1 MGKVLSAAELANTEV
16 VPDEP
21 PAPAT
26 PPAPPPSRII
36 PASEASKYEVVEDHG
51 PADAPAPV
59 TPPVDPNA
67 PKIGRMKAGVAT
79 TLQGVTVGL
88 GDELKGVGGAI
99 GDGIYTL
106 LHEGRLPT
114 TTEIKKAYTE
124 DRDAERSDVAQAKH
138 DYPIQSFLTE
148 TAGGLA
154 VPIPGA
160 GAADIAKG
168 AYQATKATGL
178 GMKALAAAKS
188 LAPAMATGAVAGV
201 GYQDSGKGEIASA
214 GDVAA
219 AAAEGAGTGVVVDQ
233 GLKAVGRGIKS
244 LATGGRSA
252 EEVKNR
258 VLNIIGKSPD
268 GAKATPTDRAFLK
281 RAGDGLMD
289 EMTTGPDAEVVQNI
303 VFHPKS
309 GQALEELQP
318 VLERLGEHKTAQ
330 YDKFAAAGVNKVD
343 AVGEYLPRIQ
353 ETIDKL
359 DAQGGHERQVVGLE
373 GIRDFVAK
381 KAAKVESKGLAAK
394 EAVVQA
400 ADAQLASG
408 AIDQAEHAA
417 QVAKANDLG
426 SPTDLKWFRALQ
438 TDFGS
443 EAASKLGNLEPH
455 IAAREGA
462 KVAHQ
467 ALEVFDDILS
477 SKAAGNPDLE
487 EAANAIRAD
496 NQRFASLLPL
506 QKALT
511 TKARTEIDK
520 NVGPATSVLN
530 KFHKGGTIGA
540 GLAGFAVGGPL
551 GAAAA
556 VGAGAAL
563 PKIAE
568 SLDRRIT
575 AKSIEEMRSVLQ
587 GTSKEGWGAVSS
599 RIANQYNV
607 PDKAVRA
614 LYLRMLGGYMGP
626 SSDQE

>member
-1 MGKVLSAAELANTEV
+1 MAFDPDAYLAEKDAAAKPAAPTPAPSGSNPPSSPGGFDPDAYLAEKTAKPSV
-16 VPDEP
+16 SP
-21 PAPAT
+21 PADTSST
-26 PPAPPPSRII
+26 P
-36 PASEASKYEVVEDHG
+36 SE
-51 PADAPAPV
+51 P
-59 TPPVDPNA
+59 A
-67 PKIGRMKAGVAT
+67 PKIGRLKAGVAT
-79 TLQGVTVGL
+79 TLQGASFGTS
-88 GDELKGVGGAI
+88 DELKGVSGAV

-106 LHEGRLPT
+106 LHEHRLPT
-114 TTEIKKAYTE
+114 TSEIKKAYTE
-124 DRDAERSDVAQAKH
+124 DRDTERADVAQAKI
-138 DYPIQSFLTE
+138 DYPKQSLATE
-148 TAGGLA
+148 IAGGFF

-160 GAADIAKG
+160 GAVESAKG
-168 AYQATKATGL
+168 VATAAKATGL
-178 GMKALAAAKS
+178 GMKAFRAAKA
-188 LAPAMATGAVAGV
+188 LAPAAATGALAGV
-201 GYQDSGKGEIASA
+201 GYQDSGKGDIASA
-214 GDVAA
+214 GDVAKA
-219 AAAEGAGTGVVVDQ
+219 AGEGAGTGVVVDQ
-233 GLKAVGRGIKS
+233 GLKAVGRGIKAV
-244 LATGGRSA
+244 ATGGRSA
-252 EEVKNR
+252 DELKNR

-268 GAKATPTDRAFLK
+268 GAKATPTDRAFLQK
-281 RAGDGLMD
+281 AGEGLMN

-309 GQALEELQP
+309 SQALEQLEP
-318 VLERLGEHKTAQ
+318 VLDNLRTHKTAQ
-330 YDKFAAAGVNKVD
+330 YDKFQAAGVSKVD

-394 EAVVQA
+394 ENAIA
-400 ADAQLASG
+400 SANERLARGEIDATQ
-408 AIDQAEHAA
+408 HAA
-417 QVAKANDLG
+417 ELAQANAAG

-438 TDFGS
+438 TDFGN

-477 SKAAGNPDLE
+477 SKAAGNPELE

-496 NQRFASLLPL
+496 NERFASLLPL

-530 KFHKGGTIGA
+530 KLHKVGTIGA
-540 GLAGFAVGGPL
+540 GMAGFAVGGPL

-575 AKSIEEMRSVLQ
+575 AKSVEELRGVLT
-587 GTSKEGWGAVSS
+587 GTSKDGWGAVSS
-599 RIANQYNV
+599 RIANKYNV
-607 PDKAVRA
+607 PEKAVRA

-626 SSDQE
+626 NSDQE